1 MGESKSSTAVLN
13 LRIEGF
19 DARPLPLEFMTEG
32 EEIVELQHSENSRI
46 LVIHANFSCS
56 WAACDL
62 TLFTQTVILNLTT
75 IPFEFYCVRENWAQI
90 IPYNQENHNLVMA
103 SEIAEVIIAQS

>member
-56 WAACDL
+56 
-62 TLFTQTVILNLTT
+62 
-75 IPFEFYCVRENWAQI
+75 
-90 IPYNQENHNLVMA
+90 
-103 SEIAEVIIAQS
+103 